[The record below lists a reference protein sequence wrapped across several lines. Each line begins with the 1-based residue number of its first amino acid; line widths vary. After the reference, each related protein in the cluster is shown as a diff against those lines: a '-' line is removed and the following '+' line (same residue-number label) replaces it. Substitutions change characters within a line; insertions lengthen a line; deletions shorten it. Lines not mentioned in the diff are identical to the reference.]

1 MTRYYELNIDAAR
14 KAEAD
19 FVHRKRNGGLWM
31 SLMLYC
37 IGAFFIIIASLYRE
51 VLGGDIPF
59 ILLTLLV
66 IGVLTFHSII
76 TVQKHLDLVLSIEFQ
91 NALFSSAFK
100 QGNLFSLIVSHDDQL
115 FYADQ
120 GFGELFP
127 ALLKRKV
134 QILDSIVGNSEY
146 PAENLHRLND
156 TLLYHGTESFNVYID
171 INGQKVKARLK
182 VSPISR
188 PKGYFFVTGRLYH
201 EDRTSQSHFVVPDS
215 DNIPKQD
222 QKKPKLLESYSEIC
236 AYAINQYGII
246 TEVTDKFSEYMGYP
260 VHEME
265 NIMLSSLLHYHDS
278 EFISTVGITSFEH
291 KQIDF
296 RNKSGDVR
304 PSIVSQQAVSNGA
317 FMIGIVAFNPVT
329 S

>member
-31 SLMLYC
+31 SLTLYC
-37 IGAFFIIIASLYRE
+37 VGAFFIIIASLYRN

-127 ALLKRKV
+127 TLLKRKV
-134 QILDSIVGNSEY
+134 QILDSIVGNSEH

-171 INGQKVKARLK
+171 MNGQKVKARLK

-201 EDRTSQSHFVVPDS
+201 EERTAQSHFIVPDS
-215 DNIPKQD
+215 DEIPKEAY
-222 QKKPKLLESYSEIC
+222 QKPNLLEAYTETC
-236 AYAINQYGII
+236 AYALNQYGII
-246 TEVTDKFSEYMGYP
+246 TEVTEKFAQFMGYRKQ
-260 VHEME
+260 EME

-278 EFISTVGITSFEH
+278 EFISTVGITSFEQ
-291 KQIDF
+291 KAIDF
-296 RNKSGDVR
+296 RGKDGDLR
-304 PSIVSQQAVSNGA
+304 ACNVSQQPASNGA
-317 FMIGIVAFNPVT
+317 FMIGIIAYNPVT
-329 S
+329 

>member
-14 KAEAD
+14 KAETD

-31 SLMLYC
+31 SLGLYC
-37 IGAFFIIIASLYRE
+37 VGAVFIIIASLYRE

-59 ILLTLLV
+59 ILMTLLV

-127 ALLKRKV
+127 NLLKRKV
-134 QILDSIVGNSEY
+134 QILDSIVTNSEH
-146 PAENLHRLND
+146 PEENLHRLND
-156 TLLYHGTESFNVYID
+156 TLLHYGTDSFNVYID
-171 INGQKVKARLK
+171 MNGEKVKARLK

-201 EDRTSQSHFVVPDS
+201 EDRVSRPHYVPMKNDEMHYS
-215 DNIPKQD
+215 PVSKES
-222 QKKPKLLESYSEIC
+222 LLESYSEIS
-236 AYAINQYGII
+236 AYSLNQYGIV
-246 TEVTDKFSEYMGYP
+246 TEVTEAFAQKMGYK
-260 VHEME
+260 VSELE
-265 NIMLSSLLHYHDS
+265 NVMLSSLLHYPDT
-278 EFISTVGITSFEH
+278 EFISTVGTKEFDQKPVDMRTKDGELLHCHI
-291 KQIDF
+291 
-296 RNKSGDVR
+296 
-304 PSIVSQQAVSNGA
+304 SQQAVTGTTD
-317 FMIGIVAFNPVT
+317 MIGIVSFDVVEQ
-329 S
+329 